1 MSHAHRIQEIL
12 DREVTALG
20 GVAPGV
26 ENPPDERGQVVVL
39 AIATGGT
46 ATAMTITVN

>member
-20 GVAPGV
+20 GVAPGIQ
-26 ENPPDERGQVVVL
+26 NPPDERGQAVVL
-39 AIATGGT
+39 ALTDIGT